1 MRKLALPPNANEAS
15 ESRSE
20 NVVSM
25 KTSNNNS
32 KQLTRMAAEK
42 RAKAR
47 TFAKRQQASEKIA
60 VAAEELSAGVSEAR
74 SASAELSQAMNDI
87 SSGASQASSAA
98 QQSLAV
104 VIQLEKNA
112 EAAMQATKISLD
124 KIDITRE
131 FIRTTSKDID
141 NLISTISE
149 ASDKNIELAGMV
161 KELNEQAEEIE
172 AVVGTVV
179 EIADQTNLL
188 ALNAAIEAARAGD
201 HGRGFAVVADEVR
214 NLAEVAER
222 SAVDIKQLIGA
233 IKKDVERVSLD
244 TENAGNK
251 ALEEVQK
258 GKEITANLKQMEADV
273 RVVRDVAYEVD
284 QYAAEISAANIQFK
298 RGVEDIAQASEE
310 AAAAAHES
318 NSTCDEQ
325 NKALVEITMTS
336 DELAQIAEDLKANTD
351 SEKSAESLASA
362 AEELSATVQETNASA
377 QQIMAALNQISD
389 NARTQASAAEESSS
403 ALVQISR
410 NTDAMM
416 EKTNLSNEK
425 NEILTK
431 ALGQNKESVDQLI
444 DGLAYAASASK
455 ESAINVKNLEV
466 QISKID
472 AIIDQ
477 IATTALKTDMLAVN
491 GGVEAAR
498 AGDFGK
504 GFAVVAADIR
514 SLANDSTSN
523 AEKIKQIIKSI
534 VEKSNTVSEGVL
546 AIGLNTEREV
556 ESAKKITSALIQI
569 ETDMEVVDTGG
580 KTILANC
587 SESVKAIQEAQR
599 GVDEIATAASTASS
613 ASTQA
618 SASAQEQASAM
629 DQLSNAIQEISAMA
643 DELQD

>member
-1 MRKLALPPNANEAS
+1 
-15 ESRSE
+15 
-20 NVVSM
+20 
-25 KTSNNNS
+25 
-32 KQLTRMAAEK
+32 
-42 RAKAR
+42 
-47 TFAKRQQASEKIA
+47 
-60 VAAEELSAGVSEAR
+60 
-74 SASAELSQAMNDI
+74 
-87 SSGASQASSAA
+87 
-98 QQSLAV
+98 
-104 VIQLEKNA
+104 
-112 EAAMQATKISLD
+112 
-124 KIDITRE
+124 
-131 FIRTTSKDID
+131 
-141 NLISTISE
+141 
-149 ASDKNIELAGMV
+149 
-161 KELNEQAEEIE
+161 
-172 AVVGTVV
+172 
-179 EIADQTNLL
+179 
-188 ALNAAIEAARAGD
+188 
-201 HGRGFAVVADEVR
+201 
-214 NLAEVAER
+214 
-222 SAVDIKQLIGA
+222 
-233 IKKDVERVSLD
+233 
-244 TENAGNK
+244 
-251 ALEEVQK
+251 
-258 GKEITANLKQMEADV
+258 MEADV